1 MAAKKSFKDNINP
14 ALQFISIPEEKPE
27 QAEPEK
33 APEGYKV
40 NPAYIETKS
49 KRVQLLMQPS
59 LHQKLKSKAVAEGKS
74 LNDLIHIILEEAVK
88 E

>member
-1 MAAKKSFKDNINP
+1 MAGKKSFKDNLNP
-14 ALQFISIPEEKPE
+14 ALQFISIPEDKPE
-27 QAEPEK
+27 QAIPEK

-40 NPAYIETKS
+40 NPAFIETKS

-59 LHQKLKSKAVAEGKS
+59 LHQKLKNKAAAEGKS
-74 LNDLIHIILEEAVK
+74 LNDLIHSILEEAVK